1 MFRSWR
7 YIAVNTNEMAYPKPI
22 PSPVYG
28 RLAREEVK
36 RALSN
41 YPKFAVLGEAANV
54 DNAIIF
60 IEKERPDLIF
70 LDIHMPEKSG
80 FDLLEELTVVPE
92 VVFTTAYNQYAVK
105 AFEVNALDYLVK
117 PIREER
123 FAITIEKIKTEF
135 SKTESKREPLPMHY
149 KIFVKDGENCHF
161 IPLTDIRLIQSMD
174 NYARLYFGE
183 DKAMIKK
190 SLSQIEEKLDPN
202 VFFRINRSQIVNT
215 EYIEQIKP
223 YLKNK
228 LSIVL
233 TTDEKLEVSSRQSVK
248 FKNFNSL

>member
-1 MFRSWR
+1 
-7 YIAVNTNEMAYPKPI
+7 
-22 PSPVYG
+22 
-28 RLAREEVK
+28 
-36 RALSN
+36 
-41 YPKFAVLGEAANV
+41 VLGEAANV
-54 DNAIIF
+54 DNAIIL

-161 IPLTDIRLIQSMD
+161 IPLTDIKLIQSMD

-190 SLSQIEEKLDPN
+190 SLNLIEEKLDLN

-215 EYIEQIKP
+215 KYIEQINP